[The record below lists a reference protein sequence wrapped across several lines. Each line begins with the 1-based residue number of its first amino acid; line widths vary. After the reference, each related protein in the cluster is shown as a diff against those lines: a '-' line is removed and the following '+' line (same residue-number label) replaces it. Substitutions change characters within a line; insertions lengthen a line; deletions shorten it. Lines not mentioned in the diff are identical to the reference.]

1 MGHETEAMKQRYR
14 HLFPE
19 VTKAEMKKA
28 FS

>member
-19 VTKAEMKKA
+19 VTKEQMGRL
-28 FS
+28 FG